1 MDPDQREPM
10 LARLRRRL
18 SYANVVATLA
28 LFIALG
34 GSSYA
39 ALTITGQ
46 NVRDGSLTGKDIKRN
61 SLTGRQIKEG
71 RLDTVPR
78 ARNSARLG
86 GLSAQ
91 RLLLKCPQGTIPAA
105 DVCVETQARPPASYT
120 TAVLECGSTDSTRTP
135 GRRLPTHN
143 ELRYAFTFD
152 QLGPIAS
159 GGELTSEVYPSS
171 TQAGSLDVLYVTD
184 EAGGAGLVPN
194 NQATPKA
201 LRCVA
206 NPLN

>member
-1 MDPDQREPM
+1 M

-91 RLLLKCPQGTIPAA
+91 RLLLKCPQGTLPAA
-105 DVCVETQARPPASYT
+105 DVCVETQARNPTWYSS
-120 TAVLECGSTDSTRTP
+120 AVSICGSTDNTRTP
-135 GRRLPTHN
+135 GRRLPTHQ
-143 ELRYAFTFD
+143 ELQYALGSAEI
-152 QLGPIAS
+152 QLSA
-159 GGELTSEVYPSS
+159 GGELTGDVYP
-171 TQAGSLDVLYVTD
+171 TIARPDGLDVVYVTSETGRAALTPD
-184 EAGGAGLVPN
+184 
-194 NQATPKA
+194 NQAYSKA
-201 LRCVA
+201 FRCVA

>member
-1 MDPDQREPM
+1 M
-10 LARLRRRL
+10 LDRLRRRL

-91 RLLLKCPQGTIPAA
+91 RLLLKCPQGTLPAA
-105 DVCVETQARPPASYT
+105 DVCVEVQARAPLNYSSA
-120 TAVLECGSTDSTRTP
+120 ALGCGSTDSTRTP
-135 GRRLPTHN
+135 GRRLPTHQ
-143 ELRYAFTFD
+143 ELRNAFTYQEIQID
-152 QLGPIAS
+152 P
-159 GGELTSEVYPSS
+159 GGELTGDVYP
-171 TQAGSLDVLYVTD
+171 TTARPDGLDVLYVLD
-184 EAGGAGLVPN
+184 EGGRAALVPD

-201 LRCVA
+201 FRCVA